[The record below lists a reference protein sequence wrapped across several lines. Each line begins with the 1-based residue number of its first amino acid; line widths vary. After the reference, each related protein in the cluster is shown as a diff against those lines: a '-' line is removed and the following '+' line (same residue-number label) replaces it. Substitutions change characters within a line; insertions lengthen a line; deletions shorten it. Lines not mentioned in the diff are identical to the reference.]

1 MVGASDATRSFAEKS
16 TVASFTVDVELEVD
30 VTCVLEDMK
39 AKQV

>member
-16 TVASFTVDVELEVD
+16 TVASFTDVELEVD